1 MQPGGNK
8 SSAGRQ
14 LSKAERYRWIIQEP
28 KPSSTVAVQQPKAI
42 TSTATKRGIFR
53 HGYLSFLIG

>member
-1 MQPGGNK
+1 MQQGGNK

-42 TSTATKRGIFR
+42 TSSASKRGTFGTPYDPI
-53 HGYLSFLIG
+53 